1 MMRLSSLAVI
11 LAALS
16 DQISAAEIPI
26 GPKAVLP
33 IVNKKISPDGYERS

>member
-1 MMRLSSLAVI
+1 MMPLSSLAVI

-16 DQISAAEIPI
+16 GQISIAKPSI

-33 IVNKKISPDGYERS
+33 IVNKKISPDGYSRS